1 MAKHRELATVVYAAT
16 LGRASASKIWKTV
29 VFSGA
34 MLAASPV
41 SADNPCGAGQM
52 GNGTAEGQYKMKK
65 APDPAP
71 VKEVRTAE
79 QIQADIAD
87 RDVKIKAQI
96 DAIIIEGGKEPTTP
110 EAGLA
115 LKTALDK
122 LVAERKAFRT
132 ELKALKLKPTTP
144 TSGAVVRAELALSTN
159 EAKMIRLAGQ
169 IATAKTLKLRT
180 TYTAQLNTTIKDR
193 EKLDAKLVVAKED
206 AAKPRPRTPP
216 KEVRPVG
223 RGFILS

>member
-1 MAKHRELATVVYAAT
+1 MAKHRELASVVYAAT
-16 LGRASASKIWKTV
+16 LGRASAAKIWKTV

-41 SADNPCGAGQM
+41 SADNPCGGGA
-52 GNGTAEGQYKMKK
+52 AEGQYKMKK
-65 APDPAP
+65 APDVAP
-71 VKEVRTAE
+71 VKEARTAE

-87 RDVKIKAQI
+87 RDLKIKAQI
-96 DAIIIEGGKEPTTP
+96 DAIIIEGGKEPSTP

-122 LVAERKAFRT
+122 LVAERKALRA
-132 ELKALKLKPTTP
+132 ELKALKIKPTTP
-144 TSGAVVRAELALSTN
+144 TSGGVVRAELALSAN
-159 EAKMIRLAGQ
+159 EAKQIRLAGLV
-169 IATAKTLKLRT
+169 ATAKTLKLRT
-180 TYTAQLNTTIKDR
+180 TYKTQLETAIKDR
-193 EKLDAKLVVAKED
+193 EKLDAKLVVAREE